1 VLARALF
8 AATVLLAGCPSKQ
21 PEAPRPGHANDAALR
36 IRVAQLEVKRAA
48 GVAELREL
56 ATSKD
61 VHARELALRALGRTG
76 GDAAIA
82 TLQAALSDAE
92 PRVVIAAAT
101 ALGVRASLDEETKLD
116 TTKLVALLTH
126 PNRDVRLAVVE
137 ALGRAG
143 DEDGQAMLGCAD
155 RIPECALAL
164 GRHGRRKL
172 RLGEQ
177 PRNALVIATSE
188 GEPALRYTATYAL
201 AREHEAPADEKALLA
216 LAARVTD
223 ELPETGAVAIAG
235 LAKRKALS
243 GAGRTSIEAALRHAD
258 WRVAVEAARAL
269 ANADNA
275 GRALVATS
283 LAGKHPH
290 VIHEALRAF
299 AGKPL
304 DAKTTAA
311 VGALTNEPGWTGC
324 LAAAALGGPNAVDA
338 ITKCQLPDHLKL
350 PLLAEVTDPTA
361 KRAALRVLLA
371 HDDPRVRGPGL
382 SMLAATWKDSDE
394 RTRQAIASTL
404 IAAIGAKNAI
414 VAGTAV
420 EAATSVFE
428 NNPGAYAESLAG
440 PIVMRAA
447 AESDPE
453 LAAALFGFIEKHKVA
468 AGLEACRAG
477 LGGHGVRATAARKC
491 LRALGETP
499 PPSPNDAP
507 PAPPV
512 DVATVIGHQVTWHLT
527 TNKGEIVIELR
538 PDVAP
543 WAVASVVALTQQ
555 EKYDGLELHR
565 VVPNFVAQGGD
576 PTMSGW
582 GGPGYTLPA
591 EPSGAADGPGFVRG
605 GVGMADAGPDSAGSQ
620 WFIMHSRAAHLDGR
634 YTWFGSVT
642 RGQEVADALVIG
654 DKVERATVEIK

>member
-1 VLARALF
+1 
-8 AATVLLAGCPSKQ
+8 LLAGCPSKQ
-21 PEAPRPGHANDAALR
+21 PAAPRAVDANDAALR
-36 IRVAQLEVKRAA
+36 IRVARLEVRRAA

-76 GDAAIA
+76 GVDAIA

-92 PRVVIAAAT
+92 PRVVMAAAT
-101 ALGVRASLDEETKLD
+101 AIGVRAALDEETKLD
-116 TTKLVALLTH
+116 TTKLIVLLTH
-126 PNRDVRLAVVE
+126 PDRGVRLAVVE

-143 DEDGQAMLGCAD
+143 ALDVQEKIGCAD

-164 GRHGRRKL
+164 GRHGRRKIA
-172 RLGEQ
+172 LGDQ
-177 PRNALVIATSE
+177 PRTALVIATAE
-188 GEPALRYTATYAL
+188 GEPALRYAATYAL
-201 AREHEAPADEKALLA
+201 AREHEPPADEHVLLA

-223 ELPETGAVAIAG
+223 DMPETRAVAIAG

-243 GAGRTSIEAALRHAD
+243 GVGRTSIESALRDPD

-269 ANADNA
+269 ANADDA
-275 GRALVATS
+275 GRTLVATS

-299 AGKPL
+299 AGKSL
-304 DAKTTAA
+304 DAKSVAA
-311 VGALTNEPGWTGC
+311 LAPLTKEAGWTGC
-324 LAAAALGGPNAVDA
+324 LAAAALGGPTVVDA

-350 PLLAEVTDPTA
+350 PLLAEVTDAKA

-371 HDDPRVRGPGL
+371 HDDSRVQGPGL
-382 SMLAATWKDSDE
+382 TMVASTWQDNDE
-394 RTRQAIASTL
+394 RMRQAMATML
-404 IAAIGAKNAI
+404 IAA
-414 VAGTAV
+414 VAEKDPIIAGSAV
-420 EAATSVFE
+420 EAIGTLFE
-428 NNPGAYAESLAG
+428 TGPGSYGESFAG
-440 PIVMRAA
+440 AIVTRARS
-447 AESDPE
+447 ESDAE
-453 LAAALFGFIEKHKVA
+453 LAASLYGFIEKHKVA
-468 AGLEACRAG
+468 AGLDACRAG
-477 LGGHGVRATAARKC
+477 LGGHGVRANAARKC

-499 PPSPNDAP
+499 PPPPTDAP

-512 DVATVIGHQVTWHLT
+512 DPATVIGHQVIWHLA
-527 TNKGEIVIELR
+527 TNKGEITIQLR

-543 WAVASVVALTQQ
+543 WAVASIVALTQRKQ
-555 EKYDGLELHR
+555 YDGLEFHR

-591 EPSGAADGPGFVRG
+591 EPSGAADGPGFVTG

-642 RGQEVADALVIG
+642 RGQEIADSLVIG
-654 DKVERATVEIK
+654 DKVERATVEIR

>member
-1 VLARALF
+1 MLARWIF
-8 AATVLLAGCPSKQ
+8 AATILLTGCPSKQ
-21 PEAPRPGHANDAALR
+21 PEAPRPGSANDAALR
-36 IRVAQLEVKRAA
+36 IQVAQLEVKRAA
-48 GVAELREL
+48 GVAELRDL

-76 GDAAIA
+76 GDDAIA
-82 TLQAALSDAE
+82 TLQAALADPE

-101 ALGVRASLDEETKLD
+101 ALGVRASLDEDTKLD
-116 TTKLVALLTH
+116 TTKLVTMLTH

-143 DEDGQAMLGCAD
+143 DEDVQAVIGCAD

-172 RLGEQ
+172 RLGDQ
-177 PRNALVIATSE
+177 PRNLLVSATAE
-188 GEPALRYTATYAL
+188 GEAALRYTATYAL
-201 AREHEAPADEKALLA
+201 AREHEPPADERVVLA
-216 LAARVTD
+216 VAARITD
-223 ELPETGAVAIAG
+223 EPETAAVAIAG

-243 GAGRTSIEAALRHAD
+243 GAGRTSIEAALRNND

-269 ANADNA
+269 ANADDA
-275 GRALVATS
+275 GRTLVATS

-299 AGKPL
+299 AGKSL
-304 DAKTTAA
+304 DAKATVA
-311 VGALTNEPGWTGC
+311 VSALAKEPGWTGC

-371 HDDPRVRGPGL
+371 HDDPRVRGPGI

-394 RTRQAIASTL
+394 RTKQAIASTL
-404 IAAIGAKNAI
+404 IASIGAKNAI

-420 EAATSVFE
+420 EAVTSVFE
-428 NNPGAYAESLAG
+428 NSPGAYAESLAG
-440 PIVMRAA
+440 PIVVRATS
-447 AESDPE
+447 ETDPE
-453 LAAALFGFIEKHKVA
+453 LAASLFGFIEKQKIA

-499 PPSPNDAP
+499 PPESTDAP

-512 DVATVIGHQVTWHLT
+512 DVATVIGHRVIWHLV
-527 TNKGEIVIELR
+527 TNKGEITIQLL

-543 WAVASVVALTQQ
+543 WAVASVVALTQHK
-555 EKYDGLELHR
+555 KYDGLELHR
-565 VVPNFVAQGGD
+565 VVPNFVVQGGD

-591 EPSGAADGPGFVRG
+591 EPSGAADGPGFVKG

-634 YTWFGSVT
+634 YTWFGRVT
-642 RGQEVADALVIG
+642 RGQEIADSLVVG